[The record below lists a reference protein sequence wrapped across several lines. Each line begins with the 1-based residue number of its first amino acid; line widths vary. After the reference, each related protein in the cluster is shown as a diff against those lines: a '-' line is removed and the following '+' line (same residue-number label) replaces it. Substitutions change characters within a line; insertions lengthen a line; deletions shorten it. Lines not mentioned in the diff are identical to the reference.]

1 MCRYYFAHDITAGK
15 DLKLQRLRATHGLEG
30 TGVFWAI
37 LELLAEVTV
46 EDAGSPGLPLDPKF
60 IARMIGSR
68 SPKRV
73 ESVIR
78 DFSLFVI
85 ETNEAGVET
94 FYSRRLLRRFT
105 HDVLLREQSEADE
118 EAEVGNKPTKR
129 NISPEA
135 RQRMSLAGRKHR
147 PSSKVATKVE
157 EGTKEGTR
165 KVATKV
171 EEGTKEGTSKVATK
185 VEEGTEEGTS
195 KVATKVEE
203 GSSKVEE
210 GSEEGTSK
218 VATKVEKGTEEGTS
232 KVATKVEEG
241 SEEGTSKVA
250 TKVEE
255 GHGGNIGGLKA
266 PKKKEK
272 EKGKRE
278 AENAPAQDLN
288 KMGYR
293 ESAYEESPSNGILT
307 PILSIYEEVR
317 NEYPILPAPP
327 LYDSNI
333 FYQAKELTDAWGG
346 GGFRDRLGKALRRA
360 CASTFLRGKKNLFKY
375 AWLTKLAN
383 LEKIEAGNYDDDE
396 PKARA
401 SSSASTATH
410 YTNAAWQEVAPPPI
424 TPEQQA
430 LMDRVN
436 NMTLEDFYKQASSQ
450 P

>member
-135 RQRMSLAGRKHR
+135 RQRMSVAGRKHR

-157 EGTKEGTR
+157 EG
-165 KVATKV
+165 
-171 EEGTKEGTSKVATK
+171 S
-185 VEEGTEEGTS
+185 EEGTS

-203 GSSKVEE
+203 
-210 GSEEGTSK
+210 
-218 VATKVEKGTEEGTS
+218 GTEEGTS

-255 GHGGNIGGLKA
+255 GRGGNIGGLKA

-293 ESAYEESPSNGILT
+293 ESSYEESPSNGILT

>member
-147 PSSKVATKVE
+147 PSS
-157 EGTKEGTR
+157 

-360 CASTFLRGKKNLFKY
+360 CASTFLRSKKNLFKY
-375 AWLTKLAN
+375 ACLTKLAN

>member
-15 DLKLQRLRATHGLEG
+15 DLKLQRLRATYGLEG
-30 TGVFWAI
+30 TGTFWAI

-46 EDAGSPGLPLDPKF
+46 EDSGSPGLPLNPKF

-85 ETNEAGVET
+85 ETDEEGVET

-118 EAEVGNKPTKR
+118 EAEVVEKPAKR

-135 RQRMSLAGRKHR
+135 RQRMSLAGRKYR

-157 EGTKEGTR
+157 EGTKEGT
-165 KVATKV
+165 
-171 EEGTKEGTSKVATK
+171 SK
-185 VEEGTEEGTS
+185 VEEGTEEGTR
-195 KVATKVEE
+195 KVEE
-203 GSSKVEE
+203 GTKE
-210 GSEEGTSK
+210 GR
-218 VATKVEKGTEEGTS
+218 
-232 KVATKVEEG
+232 
-241 SEEGTSKVA
+241 
-250 TKVEE
+250 
-255 GHGGNIGGLKA
+255 GGNIGGLKA
-266 PKKKEK
+266 PKKKER
-272 EKGKRE
+272 EKGER
-278 AENAPAQDLN
+278 NAPAESSID
-288 KMGYR
+288 KKKGGDGYYDVP
-293 ESAYEESPSNGILT
+293 AHNGILT

-333 FYQAKELTDAWGG
+333 FYQAKELTDTWGG
-346 GGFRDRLGKALRRA
+346 EGFRDRLGKALRRA

-396 PKARA
+396 PKARSSS

-410 YTNAAWQEVAPPPI
+410 YTNAAWQEVTPPPT
-424 TPEQQA
+424 TPEQEA
-430 LMDRVN
+430 LLERLN
-436 NMTLEDFYKQASSQ
+436 SMTLEDFYEQASVQ
-450 P
+450 Q

>member
-135 RQRMSLAGRKHR
+135 RQRMSVAGRKHR

-157 EGTKEGTR
+157 E
-165 KVATKV
+165 
-171 EEGTKEGTSKVATK
+171 
-185 VEEGTEEGTS
+185 
-195 KVATKVEE
+195 
-203 GSSKVEE
+203 
-210 GSEEGTSK
+210 
-218 VATKVEKGTEEGTS
+218 GTEEGTS

-255 GHGGNIGGLKA
+255 GTGEGTSKVVTKVEEGSEEGTSKVATKVEEGRGGNIGGLKA

-401 SSSASTATH
+401 SSPASTATH

>member
-135 RQRMSLAGRKHR
+135 RQRMSVAGRKHR
-147 PSSKVATKVE
+147 PS
-157 EGTKEGTR
+157 
-165 KVATKV
+165 
-171 EEGTKEGTSKVATK
+171 SKVATK

-203 GSSKVEE
+203 GR
-210 GSEEGTSK
+210 
-218 VATKVEKGTEEGTS
+218 
-232 KVATKVEEG
+232 
-241 SEEGTSKVA
+241 
-250 TKVEE
+250 
-255 GHGGNIGGLKA
+255 GGNIGGLKA

-401 SSSASTATH
+401 SSPASTATH

>member
-15 DLKLQRLRATHGLEG
+15 DLKLQRLRATYGLEG
-30 TGVFWAI
+30 TGTFWAI

-85 ETNEAGVET
+85 ETDEEGVET

-118 EAEVGNKPTKR
+118 EAEVVEKPAKR

-135 RQRMSLAGRKHR
+135 RQRMSLAGRKYR

-157 EGTKEGTR
+157 EGTSKVEEGTEEGTSKVEEGTKEGTS
-165 KVATKV
+165 KV

-185 VEEGTEEGTS
+185 VEEGTKEGR
-195 KVATKVEE
+195 
-203 GSSKVEE
+203 
-210 GSEEGTSK
+210 
-218 VATKVEKGTEEGTS
+218 
-232 KVATKVEEG
+232 
-241 SEEGTSKVA
+241 
-250 TKVEE
+250 
-255 GHGGNIGGLKA
+255 GGNIGGLKA
-266 PKKKEK
+266 PKKKER
-272 EKGKRE
+272 EKGER
-278 AENAPAQDLN
+278 NAPAESSID
-288 KMGYR
+288 KKKGGDGYYDVP
-293 ESAYEESPSNGILT
+293 AHNGILT

-346 GGFRDRLGKALRRA
+346 EGFRDRLEKALRRA

-396 PKARA
+396 PKARS

-410 YTNAAWQEVAPPPI
+410 YTNAAWQEVTPPPT
-424 TPEQQA
+424 TPEQEA
-430 LMDRVN
+430 LLERLN
-436 NMTLEDFYKQASSQ
+436 SMTLEDFYEQASVQ
-450 P
+450 Q

>member
-135 RQRMSLAGRKHR
+135 RQRMSVAGRKHR

-157 EGTKEGTR
+157 EG
-165 KVATKV
+165 
-171 EEGTKEGTSKVATK
+171 S
-185 VEEGTEEGTS
+185 
-195 KVATKVEE
+195 
-203 GSSKVEE
+203 
-210 GSEEGTSK
+210 
-218 VATKVEKGTEEGTS
+218 EEGTS

-255 GHGGNIGGLKA
+255 GRGGNIGGLKA

-346 GGFRDRLGKALRRA
+346 GGFRDRLRKALRRA

>member
-15 DLKLQRLRATHGLEG
+15 DLKLQRLRATYGLEG
-30 TGVFWAI
+30 TGTFWAI

-46 EDAGSPGLPLDPKF
+46 EDSGSPGLPLNPKF

-85 ETNEAGVET
+85 ETDEEGVET

-118 EAEVGNKPTKR
+118 EAEVVEKPAKR

-135 RQRMSLAGRKHR
+135 RQRMSLAGRKYR

-157 EGTKEGTR
+157 EGTKEGT
-165 KVATKV
+165 
-171 EEGTKEGTSKVATK
+171 SK

-195 KVATKVEE
+195 KV
-203 GSSKVEE
+203 
-210 GSEEGTSK
+210 EEGTK
-218 VATKVEKGTEEGTS
+218 EGR
-232 KVATKVEEG
+232 
-241 SEEGTSKVA
+241 
-250 TKVEE
+250 
-255 GHGGNIGGLKA
+255 GGNIGGLKA
-266 PKKKEK
+266 PKKKER
-272 EKGKRE
+272 EKGER
-278 AENAPAQDLN
+278 NAPAESLID
-288 KMGYR
+288 KEKTGYGDV
-293 ESAYEESPSNGILT
+293 PVHNGILT

-346 GGFRDRLGKALRRA
+346 EGFRDRLAKALHRA

-396 PKARA
+396 PKARS
-401 SSSASTATH
+401 SSSASTTTH
-410 YTNAAWQEVAPPPI
+410 YTNAAWQEVTPPPT
-424 TPEQQA
+424 TPEQEV
-430 LMDRVN
+430 LLERLN
-436 NMTLEDFYKQASSQ
+436 SMTLEDFYEQASVQ
-450 P
+450 Q

>member
-46 EDAGSPGLPLDPKF
+46 EDAGSPGLSLDPKF

-135 RQRMSLAGRKHR
+135 RQRMSVAGRKHR
-147 PSSKVATKVE
+147 PS
-157 EGTKEGTR
+157 
-165 KVATKV
+165 
-171 EEGTKEGTSKVATK
+171 SKVATK

-203 GSSKVEE
+203 GSEE
-210 GSEEGTSK
+210 GI
-218 VATKVEKGTEEGTS
+218 S

-241 SEEGTSKVA
+241 R
-250 TKVEE
+250 
-255 GHGGNIGGLKA
+255 GGNIGGLKA

-278 AENAPAQDLN
+278 TENAPAQDLN

-410 YTNAAWQEVAPPPI
+410 YTNAAWQEVSPPPI

>member
-157 EGTKEGTR
+157 EGTKEGT
-165 KVATKV
+165 
-171 EEGTKEGTSKVATK
+171 
-185 VEEGTEEGTS
+185 
-195 KVATKVEE
+195 
-203 GSSKVEE
+203 
-210 GSEEGTSK
+210 
-218 VATKVEKGTEEGTS
+218 S

-255 GHGGNIGGLKA
+255 GTKEGTSKVATEVEEGRGGNIGGLKA

>member
-94 FYSRRLLRRFT
+94 FYSRRFLRRFT
-105 HDVLLREQSEADE
+105 HDVLLREQSEAYE

-135 RQRMSLAGRKHR
+135 RQRMSVAGRKHR

-157 EGTKEGTR
+157 EGSEEGTR

-171 EEGTKEGTSKVATK
+171 EEGSKEGTSKVATK
-185 VEEGTEEGTS
+185 VEEGR
-195 KVATKVEE
+195 
-203 GSSKVEE
+203 
-210 GSEEGTSK
+210 
-218 VATKVEKGTEEGTS
+218 
-232 KVATKVEEG
+232 
-241 SEEGTSKVA
+241 
-250 TKVEE
+250 
-255 GHGGNIGGLKA
+255 GGNIGGLKA

-288 KMGYR
+288 KMGYI

-410 YTNAAWQEVAPPPI
+410 YTNVAWQEVAPPPI

>member
-135 RQRMSLAGRKHR
+135 RQRMSVAGRKHR

-157 EGTKEGTR
+157 EG
-165 KVATKV
+165 
-171 EEGTKEGTSKVATK
+171 S
-185 VEEGTEEGTS
+185 
-195 KVATKVEE
+195 
-203 GSSKVEE
+203 
-210 GSEEGTSK
+210 
-218 VATKVEKGTEEGTS
+218 EEGTS

-255 GHGGNIGGLKA
+255 GRGGNIGGLKA

-278 AENAPAQDLN
+278 AENAPVQDLN

>member
-73 ESVIR
+73 ESVMR

-118 EAEVGNKPTKR
+118 EAEVGNKSTKR

-157 EGTKEGTR
+157 EG
-165 KVATKV
+165 
-171 EEGTKEGTSKVATK
+171 
-185 VEEGTEEGTS
+185 
-195 KVATKVEE
+195 
-203 GSSKVEE
+203 
-210 GSEEGTSK
+210 
-218 VATKVEKGTEEGTS
+218 
-232 KVATKVEEG
+232 

-255 GHGGNIGGLKA
+255 GTSKVATKVEEGRGGNIGGLKA

>member
-157 EGTKEGTR
+157 EG
-165 KVATKV
+165 
-171 EEGTKEGTSKVATK
+171 
-185 VEEGTEEGTS
+185 
-195 KVATKVEE
+195 
-203 GSSKVEE
+203 
-210 GSEEGTSK
+210 SEEGTR
-218 VATKVEKGTEEGTS
+218 

-241 SEEGTSKVA
+241 SEEGTRKVA

-255 GHGGNIGGLKA
+255 GSEEGTRKVATKVEEGRGGNIGGLKA

>member
-15 DLKLQRLRATHGLEG
+15 DLKLQRLRATYGLEG
-30 TGVFWAI
+30 TGTFWAI

-85 ETNEAGVET
+85 ETDEEGVET

-118 EAEVGNKPTKR
+118 EAEVVEKPSKR

-135 RQRMSLAGRKHR
+135 RQRMSLAGRKYR

-157 EGTKEGTR
+157 EGTKEGTS
-165 KVATKV
+165 KV
-171 EEGTKEGTSKVATK
+171 EEGTSK

-195 KVATKVEE
+195 KVEE
-203 GSSKVEE
+203 
-210 GSEEGTSK
+210 
-218 VATKVEKGTEEGTS
+218 GTEEGTS
-232 KVATKVEEG
+232 KV
-241 SEEGTSKVA
+241 EEGTK
-250 TKVEE
+250 E
-255 GHGGNIGGLKA
+255 GRGGNIGGLKA
-266 PKKKEK
+266 PKKKER
-272 EKGKRE
+272 EKGER
-278 AENAPAQDLN
+278 NAPAESSID
-288 KMGYR
+288 KKKGGDGYYDVP
-293 ESAYEESPSNGILT
+293 AHNGILT

-346 GGFRDRLGKALRRA
+346 EGFRDRLAKALHRA

-396 PKARA
+396 PKARS
-401 SSSASTATH
+401 SSSASMATH
-410 YTNAAWQEVAPPPI
+410 YTNAAWQEVTPPPT
-424 TPEQQA
+424 TPEQEA
-430 LMDRVN
+430 LLERLN
-436 NMTLEDFYKQASSQ
+436 SMTLEDFYEQASVQ
-450 P
+450 Q

>member
-15 DLKLQRLRATHGLEG
+15 DLKLQRLRATYGLEG
-30 TGVFWAI
+30 TGTFWAI

-85 ETNEAGVET
+85 ETDEEGVET

-118 EAEVGNKPTKR
+118 EAEVVEKPAKR

-135 RQRMSLAGRKHR
+135 RQRMSLAGRKYR

-157 EGTKEGTR
+157 EGTSKVEEGTEEG
-165 KVATKV
+165 TSKV

-185 VEEGTEEGTS
+185 VEEGTKEGR
-195 KVATKVEE
+195 
-203 GSSKVEE
+203 
-210 GSEEGTSK
+210 
-218 VATKVEKGTEEGTS
+218 
-232 KVATKVEEG
+232 
-241 SEEGTSKVA
+241 
-250 TKVEE
+250 
-255 GHGGNIGGLKA
+255 GGNIGGLKA
-266 PKKKEK
+266 PKKKER
-272 EKGKRE
+272 EKGER
-278 AENAPAQDLN
+278 NAPAESSID
-288 KMGYR
+288 KKKGGDGYYDVP
-293 ESAYEESPSNGILT
+293 AHNGILT

-346 GGFRDRLGKALRRA
+346 EGFRDRLEKALRRA

-396 PKARA
+396 PKARS

-410 YTNAAWQEVAPPPI
+410 YTNAAWQEVTPPPT
-424 TPEQQA
+424 TPEQEA
-430 LMDRVN
+430 LLERLN
-436 NMTLEDFYKQASSQ
+436 SMTLEDFYEQASVQ
-450 P
+450 Q